1 MMSTQAC
8 EAFAFCG
15 AVAAEFGA
23 MAVMAVTQ
31 PHGRLVLLHR
41 RTYSPPLP
49 SRVCSSSCDL
59 GSRHPRLRHGLFGAP
74 SSGAVRGAHL
84 VRAAVEQTAV
94 ATPAQELVPYTPGPL
109 DDIFLKIF
117 RGKMSEEVG
126 WDSSKPGYD
135 GLVDIAKRL
144 LLQYRTGEETERAT
158 VRVLR
163 SLFPSWL
170 LPLFKQL
177 VAPLGDGKPAAM
189 LCAQVTL
196 ATCQWLMGK
205 CTINEVELADGSKI
219 PSGVRVQKCKYLDET
234 KCAGICIHTCKLP
247 TQAFMYGDMGVRLL
261 MEPNYDDFSCQFNF
275 GVDPPPAAEDPAL
288 KTPCLAV
295 CPTAASRGSIRDVPT
310 EPQCPQV
317 TANI

>member
-1 MMSTQAC
+1 MAATAITQA
-8 EAFAFCG
+8 
-15 AVAAEFGA
+15 
-23 MAVMAVTQ
+23 
-31 PHGRLVLLHR
+31 HGQLRLHS
-41 RTYSPPLP
+41 RTTSPSLP
-49 SRVCSSSCDL
+49 SKLTQFPTSLKC
-59 GSRHPRLRHGLFGAP
+59 GSHGLSKPGALRGAP
-74 SSGAVRGAHL
+74 L
-84 VRAAVEQTAV
+84 VRSAVEHTSSPSPTVGIQAE
-94 ATPAQELVPYTPGPL
+94 ELIPYTPGPL
-109 DDIFLKIF
+109 DDVFLKIF

-144 LLQYRTGEETERAT
+144 LLQYRSGEETERAT

-170 LPLFKQL
+170 LPLYKQL
-177 VAPLGDGKPAAM
+177 VAPLGDGKYSAM

-261 MEPNYDDFSCQFNF
+261 MEPNYEDFSCQFNF

-295 CPTAASRGSIRDVPT
+295 CPTAASRGSIRGVPT

-317 TANI
+317 AANI